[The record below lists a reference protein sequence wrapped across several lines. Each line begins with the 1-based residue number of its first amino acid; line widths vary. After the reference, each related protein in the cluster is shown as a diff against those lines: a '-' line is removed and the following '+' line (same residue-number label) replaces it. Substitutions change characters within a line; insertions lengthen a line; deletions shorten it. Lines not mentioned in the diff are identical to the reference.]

1 MKRKAFLYA
10 ALMSV
15 LILATL
21 PIASADVPYLINYRG
36 HIADKP
42 GTQNFQINFKLYNQ
56 AQGGDPVWTETHPS
70 VDLFDGNFAVILG
83 PLSESELGLFSGDP
97 LYLAVQVEGESEL
110 TPRQQITSVPYAF
123 NSALLDGKDP
133 SNYVQSN
140 SSAWM
145 QSLGLNQTGTSGSLS
160 DLLDLRVNA
169 TTSGKGMII
178 QGTPSAGD
186 MGIRIYNTG
195 TGGRKWM
202 IDATNDSSSNY
213 GGDKLVFLHVERS
226 GGIIIRPG
234 EASAK
239 TVQDQP
245 VNSEQAATTPPII
258 IQPPEIIDDLYPTQT
273 YWVDILTLDAANN
286 RVGILDDT
294 PSATLDVTGNI
305 RATSTITQNSD
316 VHLKENIDTL
326 DDSLDKVLNL
336 RGVHYDWKTE
346 EYKDMNLPEGRQ
358 VGLIAQ
364 EVEQVVPE
372 VVSTDDEG
380 YKSIDYS
387 RLVPLLIE
395 SIKEQQRQIQHLQ
408 GELEQLK
415 GSNN

>member
-1 MKRKAFLYA
+1 
-10 ALMSV
+10 
-15 LILATL
+15 
-21 PIASADVPYLINYRG
+21 YRG

-186 MGIRIYNTG
+186 MGIRIFNNG

-202 IDATNDSSSNY
+202 IDATNNSSSHY
-213 GGDKLVFLHVERS
+213 GGYKLVFLYYRS
-226 GGIIIRPG
+226 GPIIIPG
-234 EASAK
+234 STAK
-239 TVQDQP
+239 TVGEQSD
-245 VNSEQAATTPPII
+245 NSEQAVTKPPVVIN
-258 IQPPEIIDDLYPTQT
+258 PPEIIDDLYPTQYT
-273 YWVDILTLDAANN
+273 WVDVLTLDGQNN
-286 RVGILDDT
+286 RVGILDDS
-294 PSATLDVTGNI
+294 PSYTLDVTGNI

-316 VHLKENIDTL
+316 VHFKENIDTL
-326 DDSLDKVLNL
+326 ENSLDKVLNL
-336 RGVHYDWKTE
+336 RGVHYDWKTQE
-346 EYKDMNLPEGRQ
+346 FKDKSLPEGRQ

-372 VVSTDDEG
+372 VVTTDDEG

-387 RLVPLLIE
+387 RL
-395 SIKEQQRQIQHLQ
+395 
-408 GELEQLK
+408 
-415 GSNN
+415 